1 MREKTNPSNCILF
14 HSFLFFSFVIDNI
27 VQTRTMGSH
36 GNGASITTDD
46 RLRQAYEILSKRN
59 RNRALSLKDAG
70 TVIRAAGYSPTKS
83 ELKKL
88 IDTKLGATYSHQ
100 LFDLQ
105 TIQSLCSDLKK
116 RSEKD
121 VHNSL
126 RCFDYERNG
135 FISAQELKFF
145 LSTRGEKLSEE
156 EIDEMLRDMDIDEQG
171 MLSIDQA
178 LSVLFVGDYTD

>member
-1 MREKTNPSNCILF
+1 MNTHVNGKTL
-14 HSFLFFSFVIDNI
+14 
-27 VQTRTMGSH
+27 
-36 GNGASITTDD
+36 TTDD
-46 RLRQAYEILSKRN
+46 RLKQAYEILTKRN
-59 RNRALSLKDAG
+59 RNRPLSLKDAG
-70 TVIRAAGYSPTKS
+70 IVIRAAGYSPTNT

-88 IDTKLGATYSHQ
+88 IDTKLGAIYNHQ
-100 LFDLQ
+100 LFDLK
-105 TIQSLCSDLKK
+105 TIQDLCTGLKK

-121 VHNSL
+121 VHDSL

-135 FISAQELKFF
+135 FISAQELKYF

-178 LSVLFVGDYTD
+178 LSVFFVGDYTE